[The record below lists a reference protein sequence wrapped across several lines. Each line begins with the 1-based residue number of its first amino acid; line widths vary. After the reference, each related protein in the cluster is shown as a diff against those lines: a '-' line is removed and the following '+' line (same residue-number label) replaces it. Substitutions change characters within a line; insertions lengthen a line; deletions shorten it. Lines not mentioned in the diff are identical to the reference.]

1 MQIELTIFE
10 ALQSVN
16 IPYEKARAVAD
27 SFSKE
32 FLRQQELHTKQMAS
46 QADIERVI
54 GKIETLR
61 GDLHKLV
68 IDSQRWI
75 LAVLFGGLAALAA
88 IQKMI

>member
-1 MQIELTIFE
+1 
-10 ALQSVN
+10 
-16 IPYEKARAVAD
+16 
-27 SFSKE
+27 
-32 FLRQQELHTKQMAS
+32 
-46 QADIERVI
+46 VI

-88 IQKMI
+88 IQKLT